1 LPKINNVVGAL
12 NIESTAQIDC
22 SGFDKLSGNVVQGK
36 ENCVSATNNP
46 TTLSPSGTV
55 TGTGTGSKPSSSK
68 GAAVSF
74 GVSEAVAGLGLV
86 GGFMQMLL

>member
-1 LPKINNVVGAL
+1 MPKINNVVGAL

-22 SGFDKLSGNVVQGK
+22 SGFDKLNGVVVQGK
-36 ENCVSATNNP
+36 ENCVSATDNP

-55 TGTGTGSKPSSSK
+55 TGTGSKPSSSK